1 MDNLAAAKRRKI
13 TTERFEKLEDV
24 LPTPVLNKK
33 NLLLSNKLL
42 SFSEDFLDVMEFLRS
57 KDMIMSNFLTLSPP
71 LNLILNKNSF
81 QN

>member
-33 NLLLSNKLL
+33 NLLLS
-42 SFSEDFLDVMEFLRS
+42 FSKDFLDVTEFLRS

-71 LNLILNKNSF
+71 LNLIRN
-81 QN
+81 